1 MDTEEICSINIFP
14 LVTIPFAVQ
23 WSPDNQISLITEGGV
38 HVLELQPSPM
48 SPNPIVK
55 FTRSFVNATDI
66 LPACAFENEI
76 ESMVWKL
83 ERKEVY
89 SLLMEEAITPKLEN
103 VNDTVLRIIKVE
115 WSPKNLIY
123 PSQCILAIL
132 TAAGAIELLHKVS
145 NEWYSICDISAL
157 RLNIVQKTIKSSLNK
172 CVNSPNNVNKYVRIT
187 DSMRMLQACSM
198 AWSEL
203 FQVEKNSFAYFAVA
217 YRSGDI
223 SIWKIHRISDFKVGL
238 KPTLVCRIELKI
250 TVKINVLCWI
260 SINENEHLLIV
271 GYINGCI
278 YGVKLIYD
286 TNSLE
291 IESIVKYTDNDRIA
305 INYIHVIYKDK
316 SSIKIL
322 AVKGVCLLL
331 LCINWTG
338 LLKNIQYL
346 RTEGFNITGISSIT
360 AEKFLISTQQAHIF
374 ILDTRSNDL
383 MCIDITTHLP
393 QMRVQYLGLAH
404 SPNKVMFIN
413 ITSPN
418 MVFDHL
424 LVREPTTI
432 HIFALKGATWDPL
445 AIINSSTNLK
455 NIWDCIEVLRVK
467 AAKAEDP
474 STVLCPTINKLESSP
489 LYDLQISMWLTVMI
503 NVCKVKKSIPS
514 MDHIR
519 QSKISQEL
527 PLIFIHSACAY
538 LNNLVRRKVIDE
550 QKRAATL
557 LRKYLKVYLAN
568 EANEKDE
575 RDEKARQC
583 AREALKK
590 TNYCT
595 IVTDKCDL
603 CREKID
609 DLSWAVTSCPSGHKL
624 PRCAMTLLQIMSLE
638 YLVCRICGQMF
649 HSCLMQEN
657 EEPCCQF
664 CDIPLVHSEYAL
676 DLETS
681 ELYGRNLSQ
690 LRVNVAESSKEQD
703 LEEPHKRQSKNDKWD
718 TLDTYAIIVNNGDN
732 ESDRITETWKEF

>member
-38 HVLELQPSPM
+38 HELQPSPM

-346 RTEGFNITGISSIT
+346 RTEGFNIT
-360 AEKFLISTQQAHIF
+360 
-374 ILDTRSNDL
+374 
-383 MCIDITTHLP
+383 
-393 QMRVQYLGLAH
+393 
-404 SPNKVMFIN
+404 VMFIN